1 MLDYDAAAIAAEY
14 ARHRQVHPGVLC
26 DLMETSGLGSGSRV
40 LEVGCGTGNYIK
52 ALARLTGCRAHGID
66 PSGEM
71 LGEAAR
77 DREGVSFQLT
87 QVLCNCKA
95 NRRKR

>member
-52 ALARLTGCRAHGID
+52 ALARLTGCQAHGID
-66 PSGEM
+66 PSGVPSTYPPPCSQISAGAGG
-71 LGEAAR
+71 LG
-77 DREGVSFQLT
+77 
-87 QVLCNCKA
+87 VLGL
-95 NRRKR
+95 